1 MIKVARGC
9 LGSEE
14 LEEVKSAFEYGY
26 FGLAFKVDEFEEALK
41 SYFGASYVVATNT
54 GTTAL
59 HLALDALGIGPGDEV
74 IVPSFTYVASFQAIS
89 ATGAKPVSCDIH
101 QDTLLMDVGDVESRL
116 SAKTKAVMPVHYA
129 GNPCDMDALCEL
141 RDRHGFRIVEDA
153 AHAFGSTYKAKKIGG
168 FGDIVCFSFDSIKNI
183 TCGEGGAIICQ
194 DENLDK
200 LLRNK
205 RLLGIERAS
214 QTSSAWKER
223 GWHYDVTQQGFRYH
237 MSNINAAIGLA
248 QLKKVDRF
256 IARRREICRAYNNA
270 FQEVSGIKKLPIDY
284 NVVAPHIYVVKV
296 LEGRRDDLSLFLK
309 GRDIETGVA
318 YIPNHFH
325 AFYREEGLCL
335 PETEK
340 VFEEILTLP
349 LHFEISDEDLRTV
362 IDSVQDFFSA

>member
-1 MIKVARGC
+1 MIKVSRGC

-14 LEEVKSAFEYGY
+14 LAEVKSAFEYGY
-26 FGLAFKVDEFEEALK
+26 FGLASKVDEFEEALK

-59 HLALDALGIGPGDEV
+59 HLALDALRIGPGDEV
-74 IVPSFTYVASFQAIS
+74 IVPSLTFVASFQAIS

-101 QDTLLMDVGDVESRL
+101 PDTLLMDVGDVERRL

-153 AHAFGSTYKAKKIGG
+153 AHAFGSTYKGKKIGG
-168 FGDIVCFSFDSIKNI
+168 FGDMVCFSFDSIKNI

-194 DENLDK
+194 DESLDK

-205 RLLGIERAS
+205 RLLGMERES

-223 GWHYDVTQQGFRYH
+223 GWRYDVTQQGFRYH
-237 MSNINAAIGLA
+237 MSNINAAIGIA
-248 QLKKVDRF
+248 QLKKVDLF
-256 IARRREICRAYNNA
+256 IARRCEICAAYDKA
-270 FQEVSGIKKLPIDY
+270 FQDVSGLKKLSIDY
-284 NVVAPHIYVVKV
+284 SVVAPHLYVIRV
-296 LEGRRDDLSLFLK
+296 LKGRRDALHLFLK
-309 GRDIETGVA
+309 DRDIETGIS

-325 AFYREEGLCL
+325 SFYREEGLVL

-340 VFEEILTLP
+340 VFEEIISLP

-362 IDSVQDFFSA
+362 IDSVQEFFAA